1 VEKGR
6 VFLLAPLS
14 LFSIGPLISRK
25 QATHNAADRDGSG
38 DNGRDP
44 EVATG
49 HS

>member
-1 VEKGR
+1 VEKGC
-6 VFLLAPLS
+6 VFLLAPLN

-25 QATHNAADRDGSG
+25 QAAHHAADLDGSD
-38 DNGRDP
+38 DNGRNP

>member
-1 VEKGR
+1 VQKGR
-6 VFLLAPLS
+6 VFLLPPLS
-14 LFSIGPLISRK
+14 FFSIGPLISRK

-38 DNGRDP
+38 DNSRDP